1 MSSNP
6 CLAIRLLIGGLLQSS
21 GKDLTLKWSHSSHIL
36 TQNWLIDL
44 LASPSWQIWT
54 GKSWFSVSG
63 GTGRKPDKAA
73 RGWALYFPRS
83 TQAQRPPSSCWNVNP
98 TFSCV
103 CYGRTAP
110 QRMRSAVTTCLQR
123 ASISTAI
130 YLVSCHYVTRT
141 VKHISLP
148 GWSLGLFYE
157 RPRRRSL
164 QPKRASTFY
173 TEVLR
178 ALKCVFTRSDRDPT
192 GLFTGATSLL
202 LLSAGP
208 AIPRCPF

>member
-1 MSSNP
+1 MAYFNQKAE
-6 CLAIRLLIGGLLQSS
+6 LA
-21 GKDLTLKWSHSSHIL
+21 H
-36 TQNWLIDL
+36 WLINIL
-44 LASPSWQIWT
+44 GLANLDGEVT
-54 GKSWFSVSG
+54 VSGIG
-63 GTGRKPDKAA
+63 GTGRKPSEAA
-73 RGWALYFPRS
+73 GGWALFFPRS
-83 TQAQRPPSSCWNVNP
+83 TQTQRPPSSCWNVNP

-103 CYGRTAP
+103 CYGSTAP
-110 QRMRSAVTTCLQR
+110 RRMRNAVTTCLQR

-178 ALKCVFTRSDRDPT
+178 ALKCVFTVSDRDPT
-192 GLFTGATSLL
+192 GLCSQGQHTAAICGACHTPLSLL
-202 LLSAGP
+202 IIWP
-208 AIPRCPF
+208 ACKQ